1 MHWITTYKAVVNFGD
16 EDEIKEDIEETT
28 NQLRRTKQIRV
39 YHSSSDEDE
48 EEFKP
53 RPKVWIKKYET
64 FFSTLSKNFSFENFW
79 CSRSGLM
86 VSASIFFEALL
97 VKKARI

>member
-1 MHWITTYKAVVNFGD
+1 MNFGD
-16 EDEIKEDIEETT
+16 EDEIREDIEETT

-53 RPKVWIKKYET
+53 RPKV
-64 FFSTLSKNFSFENFW
+64 
-79 CSRSGLM
+79 
-86 VSASIFFEALL
+86 
-97 VKKARI
+97 

>member
-1 MHWITTYKAVVNFGD
+1 MVNFGD
-16 EDEIKEDIEETT
+16 EDDIKEDIEETT

-53 RPKVWIKKYET
+53 RPKV
-64 FFSTLSKNFSFENFW
+64 
-79 CSRSGLM
+79 
-86 VSASIFFEALL
+86 
-97 VKKARI
+97 